1 VTPAP
6 SADPSLPGKLRRRAA
21 AFFAQRPLRR
31 NPERPIVSFS
41 FDDAPAS
48 ALETGAGL
56 LEAAEARGTFYV
68 CAGLFGAQ
76 GPMGA
81 YADVGAVGRAAQA
94 GHEIGCHTLTHLACG
109 PADPRDI
116 DADAGA
122 NRDRLAALCGVAPT
136 TFAYPF
142 GDLSLR
148 AKRTLAPRYALL
160 RSIRPGLM
168 RRGADLNQAPAVGI
182 EGPDGE
188 DFASLHIER
197 AARTRAWLIL
207 YTHDVAEAPS
217 PWGCTPQALSR
228 LILEAKSLGCEIL
241 PVDKA
246 LAQVERRA

>member
-1 VTPAP
+1 MSQAP
-6 SADPSLPGKLRRRAA
+6 RADPSLKGKLRRRTARL
-21 AFFAQRPLRR
+21 FAQRPLRR

-56 LEAAEARGTFYV
+56 LEAADARGTFYI
-68 CAGLFGAQ
+68 CAGLFGAD

-81 YADVGAVGRAAQA
+81 YADAGAVGRAAQA

-109 PADPRDI
+109 PADPRAI
-116 DADAGA
+116 DADTRA

-142 GDLSLR
+142 GDLSAR

-160 RSIRPGLM
+160 RAVRAGVM

-188 DFASLHIER
+188 DLASLYIER
-197 AARTRAWLIL
+197 AARARAWLIL
-207 YTHDVAEAPS
+207 YTHDVTDTPS

-246 LAQVERRA
+246 LARVERRA